1 MATHMRAKILAL
13 IELAVG
19 ETTPE
24 HEAKAAAMAACK
36 KLKETGLLSSASP
49 IGGSSGRRDRKR
61 RTHQSDEVVL
71 TMPFII
77 LTQSPFVLRVGRIEK
92 QQTAQVLLIPKEYV
106 IEVEMMEVEE
116 TKAIGWGQSSSIIKK
131 LVLKRSYFDHARE
144 TGWASWR

>member
-1 MATHMRAKILAL
+1 
-13 IELAVG
+13 
-19 ETTPE
+19 
-24 HEAKAAAMAACK
+24 
-36 KLKETGLLSSASP
+36 
-49 IGGSSGRRDRKR
+49 
-61 RTHQSDEVVL
+61 
-71 TMPFII
+71 MPFII